1 MHKLIGTKQFYKST
15 LTIALPI
22 MIQNAVTNLVS
33 LLDNIMV
40 GQCGLEALSGVA
52 IISQLMF
59 VYFVTVFGATSG
71 PGLFCAQF
79 FGARDEESLR
89 AAFRFK
95 LATALLVCA
104 VAMLILFMWPERI
117 ISLYIN
123 DTGSGGD
130 PQLMLQHARRYLDI
144 VVWSMPAFAVAQSY
158 ASTLREVGQTRVP
171 MLASCIAVSLNLL
184 GNWVLIFGKLGFPEL
199 GIIGTAI
206 ATVISR
212 WVEMAFVI
220 VWSHRHSAQV
230 VFPRRLFQPLS
241 IASGLFRRI
250 AVKSMPLFCNELLW
264 SLAQAFLLQM
274 YSLRGLNVVASL
286 NISYVFLDLCDVVCF
301 SMGSAIGII
310 VGQLLGAGKLE
321 EAVDTDHKLIAFT
334 AALSFVIMIIMAIS
348 ASYFPLI
355 YEVPPEVRQLAS
367 SFILICAFMTPIE
380 VLPHTFYFTLRS
392 GGKTFITFLFDSAFS
407 WAVNV
412 PVVFILVNYTAIPVT
427 TLYLCSLLTGLVK
440 CAVGWIMVKRR
451 IWVVNLAQKK
461 SLP

>member
-1 MHKLIGTKQFYKST
+1 MHRLIGTKQFYKNT

-59 VYFVTVFGATSG
+59 VYFVTIFGATSG

-79 FGARDEESLR
+79 YGARDEMSLR

-95 LATALLVCA
+95 LVTAMLVCA
-104 VAMLILFMWPERI
+104 VGMLILFLWPDRI

-130 PQLMLQHARRYLDI
+130 PALMLQHARSYLYI
-144 VVWSMPAFAVAQSY
+144 VIWSMPAFAVAQSY

-184 GNWVLIFGKLGFPEL
+184 GNWILIFGKLGFPEL
-199 GIIGTAI
+199 GIIGAAI

-220 VWSHRHSAQV
+220 VWSHRHSARV
-230 VFPRRLFQPLS
+230 IFPRSLFRHLV
-241 IASGLFRRI
+241 IAPDLYRRI
-250 AVKSMPLFCNELLW
+250 AVKSLPLFCNELLW

-274 YSLRGLNVVASL
+274 YSMRGLNVVAAL
-286 NISYVFLDLCDVVCF
+286 NIAFVFLDLCDVVCF
-301 SMGSAIGII
+301 SMGNAIGII

-334 AALSFVIMIIMAIS
+334 VALSFGIMIFMAVC
-348 ASYFPLI
+348 APYFPRI
-355 YEVPPEVRQLAS
+355 YDVPPEVRQLAGHM
-367 SFILICAFMTPIE
+367 ILVCAVMMPIV
-380 VLPHTFYFTLRS
+380 VLPHTFYFTIRS

-407 WAVNV
+407 WVVNV
-412 PVVFILVNYTAIPVT
+412 PVVYLLIYYTAMPVVP
-427 TLYLCSLLTGLVK
+427 LYLCSLSTGLIK
-440 CAVGWIMVKRR
+440 CVIGWIMVKRR
-451 IWVVNLAQKK
+451 IWVVNLAEKK
-461 SLP
+461 ALP